1 MKEPEARAA
10 APSNVV
16 DLMAALQ
23 ASIDRAD
30 EGGQEAAGP
39 AAGKAREKKAP
50 AKKTAAKKAAAK
62 KTSSGRKR
70 RTG

>member
-1 MKEPEARAA
+1 MKEPVATAA
-10 APSNVV
+10 APSHVV

-30 EGGQEAAGP
+30 GDGKQPAAP
-39 AAGKAREKKAP
+39 AAGKAGMKRAP
-50 AKKTAAKKAAAK
+50 AKKNAAK

-70 RTG
+70 HTG